1 MESRPDT
8 ASLLC
13 IHKDSQC
20 VLSSTG
26 DNAHHQPSFG
36 EVIDIRVLDAMLRD
50 RVTYKTKPRVYR
62 VWIFALG
69 PLIVVLAKKARPELR
84 LSLDEVRSPALPNW
98 GRVAVG
104 KQSIGHIFHTTDAR
118 RKRSGIQVED
128 ILN

>member
-1 MESRPDT
+1 MFAHYD
-8 ASLLC
+8 
-13 IHKDSQC
+13 QC
-20 VLSSTG
+20 SHRHHIAVDLFPSSADGHYSGAFPPRSELSPLSATEG
-26 DNAHHQPSFG
+26 PQPQLQIWTS
-36 EVIDIRVLDAMLRD
+36 D
-50 RVTYKTKPRVYR
+50 
-62 VWIFALG
+62 
-69 PLIVVLAKKARPELR
+69 LIVLAKKARPELR